1 MRLQKMK
8 HKVSSNGHEVITH
21 AINLVTHGREFTICG
36 LDTVSSDFNYN
47 EFEKLETHY
56 DGKLK
61 EVNCEECLELIN
73 FIKKLK

>member
-8 HKVSSNGHEVITH
+8 HNVSSDEYEVITH
-21 AINLVTHGREFTICG
+21 AINLVTHGGEFTICG
-36 LDTVSSDFNYN
+36 LDTVSSDFYYN
-47 EFEKLETHY
+47 GFEESGTYY